1 MMSAAPVTAIDLG
14 SNSFRVV
21 TYDFD
26 TNTIINEFHE
36 VVGMADGL
44 VQTGKI
50 SHKAQQRVIDAIKRA
65 ALNLNFDPSNAI
77 CVTTAAM
84 RYASNNQEVLKNFQE
99 KTGANFKIIDPQ
111 EEARLTLLAIK
122 YALKRENYKS
132 EKFIVLDIGGGS
144 TEVIVNTYDTFVAQS
159 FPFGIV
165 TLTQKYRDIEAT
177 KKALNLLK
185 EEIHSFIDS
194 LPFDLENYR
203 FIATAGTPTTIAA
216 VKLGLDAYAY
226 DKNKVNGTKVTKEDL
241 YKALELFKNKPLEE
255 LTQLVGKGR
264 VEFIE
269 VGILIYEAIFEVL
282 NKNES
287 IVFDDGLREG
297 VAINSF
303 LR

>member
-1 MMSAAPVTAIDLG
+1 MMSVAPVTAIDLG

-26 TNTIINEFHE
+26 TNTILNEFHE

-50 SHKAQQRVIDAIKRA
+50 SHKAQQRVIDAINRA

-165 TLTQKYRDIEAT
+165 TLTQKYRDIKAT

-194 LPFDLENYR
+194 LSFDLENYR

>member
-26 TNTIINEFHE
+26 TNTILNEFHE

-50 SHKAQQRVIDAIKRA
+50 SHKAQQRVIDAINRA

-165 TLTQKYRDIEAT
+165 TLTQKYRDIKAT

-194 LPFDLENYR
+194 LSFDLENYR

>member
-1 MMSAAPVTAIDLG
+1 MMSSAPVTAIDLG

-26 TNTIINEFHE
+26 TNTILNEFHE

-50 SHKAQQRVIDAIKRA
+50 SHKAQQRVIDAINRA

-165 TLTQKYRDIEAT
+165 TLTQKYRDIKAT

-194 LPFDLENYR
+194 LSFDLENYR